1 MSWIQAFQCDIV
13 KVFESSIYNS
23 YLIMQSDLIS
33 INL

>member
-1 MSWIQAFQCDIV
+1 MQAFQCDIV
-13 KVFESSIYNS
+13 NAFESSLYNS